1 LKKDS
6 FLVGTNYILKNTK
19 RLETKFP
26 AFFVFMI
33 VVLPP
38 NLSKGE
44 ELPPFGRVG
53 VGFNL

>member
-1 LKKDS
+1 
-6 FLVGTNYILKNTK
+6 
-19 RLETKFP
+19 
-26 AFFVFMI
+26 MI